1 MSVLPADANLA
12 SYFVVLSLI
21 LILTVLAAIILQ
33 KNSTAGAEVNFRP
46 PRKDTPREH
55 LLSLIDAVI
64 HMRDSIWNWFFRAV
78 TRVKLFVEGVS
89 RAAHGR
95 TDNKFLFPVVF
106 VFLLI
111 RRFSFW
117 VSVLTRFLFWDFPKD
132 ELVYTSCLLYRPPA
146 SVLRP
151 RKFSLRKMIFDLL
164 RFLFLPLWLA
174 LVITR
179 GCLMLIGWIIL
190 VCFWILR
197 WAARGSWGACRSC
210 CPSYIRRATTKRTT
224 IGYNTKLPR

>member
-1 MSVLPADANLA
+1 MSVLPVGANLA

-33 KNSTAGAEVNFRP
+33 KNSTAGAEIDFRP

-55 LLSLIDAVI
+55 LRSLIDAVI
-64 HMRDSIWNWFFRAV
+64 RVHDSIWDWLFRAV
-78 TRVKLFVEGVS
+78 ARVRLFEEGVS

-95 TDNKFLFPVVF
+95 TENKFLFPVVF

-111 RRFSFW
+111 RNFSFW
-117 VSVLTRFLFWDFPKD
+117 VSEFTRFLFWDFPVD

-146 SVLRP
+146 SVLNP
-151 RKFSLRKMIFDLL
+151 RKFSFRKMILDIL

-174 LVITR
+174 LAITR
-179 GCLMLIGWIIL
+179 GCLMLVHIIIL
-190 VCFWILR
+190 ACFWILR
-197 WAARGSWGACRSC
+197 WAARGSWGICRSC
-210 CPSYIRRATTKRTT
+210 CPSEARRAVTKRAT
-224 IGYNTKLPR
+224 IRYNTKLPR